1 MPELIS
7 RQKEAED
14 RELVAATLDGD
25 QDSFTLL
32 VQRYERRIVNYVRRI
47 IRRHEDAHDLAQDV
61 FIKVYI
67 ALDRYDPKYEF
78 STWLFRIAQNAAI
91 DVVRKKGII
100 EESLVRPGRDGEG
113 EQEMDVEGED
123 VSAYRLL
130 SNKQMAAAMELAIEG
145 LPDDYRDLIDLRHF
159 GELSYEEIAEVKG
172 MPLGTVK
179 NKLFRARNVL
189 KGELEHFLEP

>member
-1 MPELIS
+1 MTGETFTEGES
-7 RQKEAED
+7 ED
-14 RELVAATLDGD
+14 RDLVRATLAGD
-25 QDSFTLL
+25 QDAFGEL

-47 IRRHEDAHDLAQDV
+47 IRRNEDAPDLAQEV
-61 FIKVYI
+61 FIKVYM

-100 EESLVRPGRDGEG
+100 EESLVRPGRDGDS
-113 EQEMDVEGED
+113 EQTMEVEGEE
-123 VSAYRLL
+123 VSPYRAL
-130 SNKQMAAAMELAIEG
+130 SNKQMAAAMELAIEQ

-159 GELSYEEIAEVKG
+159 GELSYEEIAAIKE

>member
-7 RQKEAED
+7 RQEEAED

-25 QDSFTLL
+25 QNAFTLL

-47 IRRHEDAHDLAQDV
+47 IRRHEDAPDLAQDV
-61 FIKVYI
+61 FIKVYM

-113 EQEMDVEGED
+113 EQEMDVEGEA
-123 VSAYRLL
+123 VSPYRSL
-130 SNKQMAAAMELAIEG
+130 SNKQMARAMELAIER

>member
-7 RQKEAED
+7 RQEEAED
-14 RELVAATLDGD
+14 RELVTATLDGD
-25 QDSFTLL
+25 QDAFTLL

-61 FIKVYI
+61 FIKVYM

-113 EQEMDVEGED
+113 EQEMDVEGEE
-123 VSAYRLL
+123 VSPYRSL
-130 SNKQMAAAMELAIEG
+130 SNKEMARAMELAIER

-189 KGELEHFLEP
+189 KGELEHYLEP

>member
-7 RQKEAED
+7 RQEETED

-25 QDSFTLL
+25 QDAFTLL

-47 IRRHEDAHDLAQDV
+47 IRRHEDAHDLAQDI
-61 FIKVYI
+61 FIKVYM

-113 EQEMDVEGED
+113 EQEMDVEGEE
-123 VSAYRLL
+123 VSPYRSL
-130 SNKQMAAAMELAIEG
+130 SNKQMAAAMELAIER

-159 GELSYEEIAEVKG
+159 GELSYEEIAAVKG